1 LKGQASVRQICTIL
15 AISRSWYYAAN
26 DPAPSEADTLLRAR
40 IEEIVLEFSGYGY
53 RRVTKTLQREGLD
66 INHKRVLRIMQEE
79 SLLCQ
84 LKRRFV
90 VTTDSR
96 HEFGSYPNRI
106 KGLVVTRL
114 NHVWIADLTYV
125 RLPRGFVYVAAVLDW
140 LSRKVIGWAMSR
152 WIDAALALKA
162 LDHALATRSVSAGL
176 THHSDHGVQYASA
189 AYVSRL
195 EENGIAISMAAIG
208 NPYENARAE
217 SFFKT
222 LKTEEVYVKDYVDAD
237 DAEKQIGH
245 FLEAVYNE
253 KRLHSSLDYRPPN
266 EFERDLAITAGAR

>member
-1 LKGQASVRQICTIL
+1 
-15 AISRSWYYAAN
+15 
-26 DPAPSEADTLLRAR
+26 
-40 IEEIVLEFSGYGY
+40 
-53 RRVTKTLQREGLD
+53 
-66 INHKRVLRIMQEE
+66 M
-79 SLLCQ
+79 
-84 LKRRFV
+84 

-106 KGLVVTRL
+106 KSLLVTRL
-114 NHVWIADLTYV
+114 NQVWIADLTYV
-125 RLPRGFVYVAAVLDW
+125 RLPRGFVYVAAILDW

-152 WIDAALALKA
+152 WIDASLALEA
-162 LDHALATRSVSAGL
+162 LDRALATRPVNAGL
-176 THHSDHGVQYASA
+176 IHHSDHGVQYASA

-195 EENGIAISMAAIG
+195 EEYGIAISMAAIG

-237 DAEKQIGH
+237 DAENQIGH

-253 KRLHSSLDYRPPN
+253 KRLHSSLEYRPPN
-266 EFERDLAITAGAR
+266 EFERDLAMGLAAT

>member
-1 LKGQASVRQICTIL
+1 MKGQASVRQICAIL
-15 AISRSWYYAAN
+15 EISRSWYYAA
-26 DPAPSEADTLLRAR
+26 DAPTSSEIDTLLRAR
-40 IEEIVLEFSGYGY
+40 IEEIVLEFPGYGY
-53 RRVTKTLQREGLD
+53 RRVTKTLQRAGQEV
-66 INHKRVLRIMQEE
+66 NHKRVLRIMREE

-90 VTTDSR
+90 ATTDSR

-114 NHVWIADLTYV
+114 NQVWIADLTYV
-125 RLPRGFVYVAAVLDW
+125 RLPRGFVYVAAILDW
-140 LSRKVIGWAMSR
+140 LSRKVVGWAVSR
-152 WIDAALALKA
+152 WIDAALALEA
-162 LDHALATRSVSAGL
+162 LDHALTTRPVHAGL
-176 THHSDHGVQYASA
+176 THHSDHGVQYAST

-195 EENGIAISMAAIG
+195 QKHGMAMSMAAIG

-222 LKTEEVYVKDYVDAD
+222 LKTEEVYLKDYSDAA

-245 FLEAVYNE
+245 FIDAVYNA
-253 KRLHSSLDYRPPN
+253 KRLHSSLDYRPPD
-266 EFERDLAITAGAR
+266 EFERDIALTAAG